1 MIGCK
6 RYYKS
11 DEMIGSG
18 DYVFR
23 RYSAN
28 PLVNNTDDRFI
39 QYVNGTLDKIL
50 PEDFGNITSLPE
62 DFLWV
67 SISDSTIPI
76 TPFSVE
82 IPDSVTTIG
91 EDSFFNM
98 FVKEVIFPPN
108 ITTINQGIMQN
119 SYDNA
124 IADFSKAKSI
134 PTRIKADEDVD
145 YTSFSD
151 EVTVI
156 KVPSVLYNTW
166 KSRSDWNNV
175 SSKLVS
181 I

>member
-1 MIGCK
+1 MIECK
-6 RYYKS
+6 HYYKS
-11 DEMIGSG
+11 EEMIGSG

-23 RYSAN
+23 RFSAN
-28 PLVNNTDDRFI
+28 PLTNVTEDRFI
-39 QYVNGTLDKIL
+39 QYINGTLDKIL
-50 PEDFGNITSLPE
+50 PEDFGNVTALPE
-62 DFLWV
+62 NFLWASV
-67 SISDSTIPI
+67 TDSTIPI

-91 EDSFFNM
+91 EGSFSNM
-98 FVKEVIFPPN
+98 FVKEVIFPPD
-108 ITTINQGIMQN
+108 ITTINQGIMLN

-124 IADFSKAKSI
+124 IADFSKARSI
-134 PTRIKADEDVD
+134 PTRIKAAEDSN
-145 YTSFSD
+145 YTSFGD
-151 EVTVI
+151 KVTVI